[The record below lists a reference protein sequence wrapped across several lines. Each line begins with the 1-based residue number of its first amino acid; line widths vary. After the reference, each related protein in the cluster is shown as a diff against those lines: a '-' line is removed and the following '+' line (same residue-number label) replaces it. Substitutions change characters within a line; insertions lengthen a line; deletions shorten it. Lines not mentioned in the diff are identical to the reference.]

1 MTQTKS
7 WGRKF
12 EANQAALRV
21 LYERQ
26 ERLHDAAPE
35 LLDAL
40 KTARRVVLT
49 VACGTTAAYI
59 REALEVIDAA
69 LAKAEAAMT
78 GGLTP
83 APAVPLIRVCAWH
96 TPKPE
101 IDRLNQQHPGSNH
114 ARHVPD
120 ACKAKF
126 LQRDRLMRT
135 SPPSTPHEMRSCVG
149 RAER

>member
-69 LAKAEAAMT
+69 LAKAEA
-78 GGLTP
+78 
-83 APAVPLIRVCAWH
+83 
-96 TPKPE
+96 
-101 IDRLNQQHPGSNH
+101 Q
-114 ARHVPD
+114 
-120 ACKAKF
+120 
-126 LQRDRLMRT
+126 
-135 SPPSTPHEMRSCVG
+135 
-149 RAER
+149 